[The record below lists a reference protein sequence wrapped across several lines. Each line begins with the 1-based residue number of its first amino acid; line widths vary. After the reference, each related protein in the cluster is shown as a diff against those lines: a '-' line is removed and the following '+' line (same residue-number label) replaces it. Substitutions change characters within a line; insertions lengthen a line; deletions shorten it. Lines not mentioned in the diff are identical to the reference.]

1 MNVLPV
7 IHSDFD
13 GCLIM
18 HIKSSW
24 KVC

>member
-24 KVC
+24 IVC